1 MRGRVHRR
9 EESGEKLKQS
19 DRKPP
24 SQEKMRS
31 FDELSATMPTGKDSN
46 TAPIVKSSVVDPYPV
61 GSTSFWWIRVGGSA
75 SRAADPDPDPFHF
88 NQKIHVSHQCCQ
100 RERPD
105 PDPPASDAIP
115 QHRV

>member
-1 MRGRVHRR
+1 MHRR

-46 TAPIVKSSVVDPYPV
+46 TAHIVEKHVVDP
-61 GSTSFWWIRVGGSA
+61 R
-75 SRAADPDPDPFHF
+75 SRILSSSNNNKKNLDSYCFVTF
-88 NQKIHVSHQCCQ
+88 YL
-100 RERPD
+100 
-105 PDPPASDAIP
+105 
-115 QHRV
+115 